1 MIIIST
7 NLHFKCQNASQSVR
21 TYMSVPKL
29 NILSFCCRMQV
40 FKESTLDI
48 AKDYIISVVQVD
60 KHVVAQLMS
69 LLVLFFP

>member
-1 MIIIST
+1 
-7 NLHFKCQNASQSVR
+7 
-21 TYMSVPKL
+21 MSVPKL
-29 NILSFCCRMQV
+29 NILSFCWRMQV